1 MNRAVNHN
9 RLPGETIRE
18 YNERIERETLAY
30 KTTVQYKLFQM
41 RMDLRSF
48 KDWARSVTVKKE
60 IEGIMDILNTLSCYD
75 FGENE
80 NGEIIPRNNLFSFVT
95 TNEKEN

>member
-41 RMDLRSF
+41 RMDLRDF
-48 KDWARSVTVKKE
+48 KDWARSVAVKNE
-60 IEGIMDILNTLSCYD
+60 VTGILDILNTLSCQD

-80 NGEIIPRNNLFSFVT
+80 NGEIIPRD
-95 TNEKEN
+95 